1 MIIYV
6 CVLGRYSQETQVKD
20 CKDCRKRKREKS
32 GREKIKYHW
41 VLTKIKK
48 KKYKENK
55 SKKYSN
61 RTYYK

>member
-1 MIIYV
+1 MYV
-6 CVLGRYSQETQVKD
+6 CWGGYSQETQVKD

-41 VLTKIKK
+41 ILTKK
-48 KKYKENK
+48 KKYKENRNK
-55 SKKYSN
+55 EYSN